1 MRPLSQAGL
10 LDILAWVV
18 IVLVA
23 VPVGGAVWLG
33 VVQGESPCILCWAQ
47 RTSMTLIALTALFV
61 IRYGPRH
68 RYLGLA
74 VLLGTWGA
82 YMAVRHAALHLAR
95 DVGQGF
101 AAPAFGIHTYT
112 WSWVVHVVALLVIG
126 LLMLLRDDRPE
137 TAPPVPGAA
146 GRFAMPFFLVVVGAN
161 AVQAFATTGPPPY
174 MGQADPVRF
183 SPDPRR
189 WVWSLEELA
198 GAVSLR
204 GSSTIP
210 APTVAGL
217 DTDPANGPLADLPAL
232 PVVAWERLGEGLV
245 AGPLADLARDP
256 ATGRFLAVADRT
268 VTVLDS
274 TRSRVL
280 HRVAL
285 DPTFAIDLSPL
296 GGATFV
302 GDTLAVLATNK
313 SWVMLRPDGAT
324 DEDLMWRRFLA
335 TTGGVTELGRSR
347 FQTVRARQLY
357 VLSFAYDRE
366 ADELV
371 TVGVPSPRH
380 RRLVV
385 SRFAR
390 SDLRLSSEFEPR
402 PAAGLRLRAPERSAA
417 EYVVSGAVVQ
427 DGVLWAVSAS
437 YATLLA
443 VDLRTRT
450 IVGAWGV
457 TGLDRPVGVAAR
469 GSELLVA
476 QEDGRVAVITR
487 PALH

>member
-1 MRPLSQAGL
+1 
-10 LDILAWVV
+10 
-18 IVLVA
+18 
-23 VPVGGAVWLG
+23 
-33 VVQGESPCILCWAQ
+33 
-47 RTSMTLIALTALFV
+47 
-61 IRYGPRH
+61 
-68 RYLGLA
+68 
-74 VLLGTWGA
+74 
-82 YMAVRHAALHLAR
+82 
-95 DVGQGF
+95 
-101 AAPAFGIHTYT
+101 
-112 WSWVVHVVALLVIG
+112 
-126 LLMLLRDDRPE
+126 
-137 TAPPVPGAA
+137 
-146 GRFAMPFFLVVVGAN
+146 
-161 AVQAFATTGPPPY
+161 

-183 SPDPRR
+183 SLDPRR

-204 GSSTIP
+204 GSWTIP
-210 APTVAGL
+210 QPTVAGL
-217 DTDPANGPLADLPAL
+217 DRDPANGPFADLPVL
-232 PVVAWERLGEGLV
+232 PVTAWERIGDGLI
-245 AGPLADLARDP
+245 AGMLSDLARDP

-268 VTVLDS
+268 VYVLDS
-274 TRSRVL
+274 ALARVL

-313 SWVMLRPDGAT
+313 SWVMLRPDTAT

-335 TTGGVTELGRSR
+335 TTGGVTELDRSR
-347 FQTVRARQLY
+347 FATVRARQMY
-357 VLSFAYDRE
+357 VLSFAFDRD

-380 RRLVV
+380 RRMVV

-402 PAAGLRLRAPERSAA
+402 PGPNLRLSAPERSVA

-443 VDLRTRT
+443 VDLRTREV
-450 IVGAWGV
+450 VGAWTV
-457 TGLDRPVGVAAR
+457 PILERPAGLAAR
-469 GSELLVA
+469 GPQLLAA
-476 QEDGRVAVITR
+476 QEDGRIAVLER
-487 PALH
+487 PTLR